1 MIVRLIKVFMQY
13 VEAISWH
20 CFAFFLIFCAFA
32 ANAWQSDEVL
42 NFDTT
47 ADETPMHQVNIT
59 AIDGFELVGQY
70 YPGKSNASG
79 VLLLHDCHHDSQS
92 YQALLTTLSSLG
104 LHALAIDFRGYGAS
118 TSEKFSHAAIK
129 GSTKDFATYQLE
141 VARLMA
147 FWPSDVL
154 AAHKFLRERLTNTA
168 DVAVVSSG
176 CSALQA
182 IELAEKSRINA
193 FVMITP
199 ELTYM
204 QKESFKNLIDMP
216 IYFLSS
222 VYHANTFL
230 TAKEL
235 FDWNGDSRSLS
246 QVFKGAKHGDSLLNG
261 RRYIIK
267 NVASWLEDTLDK

>member
-1 MIVRLIKVFMQY
+1 MTVRLIKVSMQY
-13 VEAISWH
+13 VKAMCQYCVLFSLSLNV
-20 CFAFFLIFCAFA
+20 FSV
-32 ANAWQSDEVL
+32 NAWQSETL
-42 NFDTT
+42 LATEN
-47 ADETPMHQVNIT
+47 ETPMHQVTIT
-59 AIDGFELVGQY
+59 ANDGFELVAQY
-70 YPGKSNASG
+70 YPGKSDASG
-79 VLLLHDCHHDSQS
+79 VLLLHDCHHDSKS
-92 YQALLTTLSSLG
+92 YQTLLTTLSSLG
-104 LHALAIDFRGYGAS
+104 LHALAVDFRGYGES
-118 TSEKFSHAAIK
+118 TSEKFSHATIR
-129 GSTKDFATYQLE
+129 SNTKDFATYQLE
-141 VARLMA
+141 VARLTA

-154 AAHKFLRERLTNTA
+154 AAHQFLRERLNNNA
-168 DVAVVSSG
+168 EMAVVSSG

-182 IELAEKSRINA
+182 IELAEKMRINA

-267 NVASWLEDTLDK
+267 NVASWLEDTLDH